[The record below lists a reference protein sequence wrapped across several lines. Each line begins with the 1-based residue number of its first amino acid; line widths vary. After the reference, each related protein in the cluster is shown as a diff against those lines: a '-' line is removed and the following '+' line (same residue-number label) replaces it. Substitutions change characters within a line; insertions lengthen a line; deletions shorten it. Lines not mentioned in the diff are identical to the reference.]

1 MQEQVPIVAT
11 GTIAKIDKAKQQ
23 VFGWASVIE
32 KDGVPVVDSQGDV
45 ISADEL
51 EKAAYSFN
59 VRKGI
64 AGDNHERI
72 GVGRLIESMV
82 FTVEKQQALGINL
95 GKVGW
100 WVGFH
105 IQDADT
111 WSKVASGEYVDFS
124 IGGSGRR
131 TVTASPAVG

>member
-1 MQEQVPIVAT
+1 MSEQIRKSWTIPIS
-11 GTIAKIDKAKQQ
+11 KIDAAKQQ
-23 VFGWASVIE
+23 VFGWASVVE
-32 KDGVPVVDSQGDV
+32 EGGKPVVDSQGDV
-45 ISADEL
+45 ITVDEL

-82 FTVEKQQALGINL
+82 FTVEKQQALGIDL

-105 IQDADT
+105 IQDPDT
-111 WSKVASGEYVDFS
+111 WAKVASGEYVDFS

-131 TVTASPAVG
+131 VPA

>member
-1 MQEQVPIVAT
+1 MATDTTIQTRATIV
-11 GTIAKIDKAKQQ
+11 KIDSAKQQ

-32 KDGVPVVDSQGDV
+32 ENGVPVIDSQGDL
-45 ISADEL
+45 IREDEL
-51 EKAAYSFN
+51 EKSAYAFN
-59 VRKGI
+59 ARKGI

-72 GVGRLIESMV
+72 GVGKLIESIV
-82 FTVEKQQALGINL
+82 FTKEKQAALGIDL

-105 IQDADT
+105 ISDPVT
-111 WSKVASGEYVDFS
+111 WAKVASGEYNDFS

-131 TVTASPAVG
+131 KPITVNGGS